1 LIHGETMNS
10 EARVRESED
19 PSIASRLV
27 IAALAQLDRADAAER
42 DTARIAYLSAL
53 ENELLGSLEM
63 GRTRETVAHVVVPE
77 LDAWTVVDVLEPN
90 GVPSRLSVVYDAASQ
105 QEAVDVLNIDWIPRE
120 DDPIGYWA
128 ALREQGTLVVVDD
141 IEAILARAA
150 HSPEV
155 LAALRTLKV
164 SACLVVPMWNDNT
177 EGQRT
182 IDGAITFMSTRS
194 RSHFTGAE
202 IALAEQV
209 ARSCGRALR
218 NTRMVESLNE
228 RRVAAERERQSTT
241 DMLGHVT
248 HELRT
253 PLSAIG
259 GYAEL
264 MQMGVRG
271 PVTDE
276 QNQDL
281 QRIRWNQQHLL
292 AIITQILS
300 FVRAESGRTPFARID
315 IDLGTLL
322 RESGEMLE
330 PVIADKGHT
339 VRLENCDAGGTIAVG
354 DPDKVRQIAIN
365 LITNA
370 VKYSPSRTEI
380 VVRCVGNGARVF
392 AEVQDA
398 GAGVPAEKRES
409 IFLPFVQLAD
419 GMADR
424 QGGVGLGLAIARRLA
439 RAMEGDLT
447 VDAGP
452 AGGSIFR
459 LALPGG
465 GRARREGDAR
475 I

>member
-1 LIHGETMNS
+1 MTGLPSQNMGSVIPQ
-10 EARVRESED
+10 ESA
-19 PSIASRLV
+19 SIAGRLV

-42 DTARIAYLSAL
+42 DTARMAYLSAL
-53 ENELLGSLEM
+53 ENDLLGSLEL

-77 LDAWTVVDVLEPN
+77 LDAWTVVDVLEQN
-90 GVPSRLSVVYDAASQ
+90 GFPSRLTVVYDAASQ
-105 QEAVDVLNIDWIPRE
+105 QQVIDVLNVDWAPRE

-128 ALREQGTLVVVDD
+128 AIREQRTLVLVDD
-141 IEAILARAA
+141 MEDVLERAA
-150 HSPEV
+150 HSPQV
-155 LAALRTLKV
+155 RAALRALGV
-164 SACLVVPMWNDNT
+164 SACLVVPMWNDDSSA
-177 EGQRT
+177 GRT
-182 IDGAITFMSTRS
+182 VDGAITFMSTRS
-194 RSHFTGAE
+194 RDYFTGDE

-218 NTRMVESLNE
+218 NTRAFESLND
-228 RRVAAERERQSTT
+228 RRVDAERANQSTT

-253 PLSAIG
+253 PLAAIG

-271 PVTDE
+271 AITAE
-276 QNQDL
+276 QQQDL

-300 FVRAESGRTPFARID
+300 FVRAETGRTPFVTAD
-315 IDLGTLL
+315 LDLGTLL
-322 RESGEMLE
+322 HESAEMLE
-330 PVIADKGHT
+330 PVIGEKGHT
-339 VRLENCDAGGTIAVG
+339 VRLENCDPGGTIGSG

-370 VKYSPSRTEI
+370 VKYSPGGTEV
-380 VVRCVGNGARVF
+380 VVRCVGSGPKVF

-398 GAGVPAEKRES
+398 GPGIEPGKRES
-409 IFLPFVQLAD
+409 IFLPFVQLD
-419 GMADR
+419 SGKADR

-439 RAMEGDLT
+439 RGMAGDLT

-452 AGGSIFR
+452 QGGSVFR

-465 GRARREGDAR
+465 GRARRERGATT
-475 I
+475 

>member
-1 LIHGETMNS
+1 MSTQPPVS
-10 EARVRESED
+10 ESGD
-19 PSIASRLV
+19 PSIAGRLV

-42 DTARIAYLSAL
+42 DTARMAYLSAL
-53 ENELLGSLEM
+53 ENDLLGSLEI
-63 GRTRETVAHVVVPE
+63 GRTRETVAHVVLPE

-105 QEAVDVLNIDWIPRE
+105 QHVVDVLNVDWIPRE

-128 ALREQGTLVVVDD
+128 ALREQRTLVVVDD
-141 IEAILARAA
+141 MEVILAKAA

-155 LAALRTLKV
+155 LAALRTLRV
-164 SACLVVPMWNDNT
+164 SACMVVPMWND
-177 EGQRT
+177 EAGGQRT

-194 RSHFTGAE
+194 RSHFTQDE

-218 NTRMVESLNE
+218 NTRMLESLNE
-228 RRVAAERERQSTT
+228 RRIVAEREKQSTT

-271 PVTDE
+271 PVTKE
-276 QNQDL
+276 QHQDL

-300 FVRAESGRTPFARID
+300 FVRVDSGRTSFARVD

-330 PVIADKGHT
+330 PVIAEKGHI
-339 VRLENCDAGGTIAVG
+339 VRLENCDAGGTVAVG

-370 VKYSPSRTEI
+370 AKYSPSGTEI
-380 VVRCVGNGARVF
+380 VVRCVGGGAKVF

-398 GAGVPAEKRES
+398 GPGIPPEKREA
-409 IFLPFVQLAD
+409 IFLPFVQLAA

-424 QGGVGLGLAIARRLA
+424 QGGVGLGLAIAWRLA
-439 RAMEGDLT
+439 RAMAGDLT

-452 AGGSIFR
+452 QGGSVFR

-465 GRARREGDAR
+465 GRARREGDGPA
-475 I
+475 